1 MLFRSKFSSPFSNL
15 CSLNNNLNSIFNV
28 LLDNVTVVAGASV
41 SYYINFDKDVFLCL
55 LGKANNINISETI
68 AVNGNPYYTNATSLN
83 KATFGT
89 GNLITWSITND
100 ANPKITFTNGTSSSV
115 TITLKSLKKAI

>member
-1 MLFRSKFSSPFSNL
+1 M
-15 CSLNNNLNSIFNV
+15 
-28 LLDNVTVVAGASV
+28 LDNVTVEAGSSV
-41 SYYINFDKDVFLCL
+41 SYYVNFDKDVFLCL

-68 AVNGNPYYTNATSLN
+68 AVNGAPYYTSATSLN

-100 ANPKITFTNGTSSSV
+100 ANPKITFLNGTSSEI
-115 TITLKSLKKAI
+115 TITLKSMKKAL